1 VSSALGAFVC
11 VLGWS
16 AFAFADPPDP
26 PSLGA
31 SWQASPGF
39 FRVPVV
45 ALASPGVTL
54 VGGLGYGYTESQSAA
69 PGGHHRLEG
78 RVAASLAPLPGLG
91 LAVGTNLRHD
101 QHENDGLGTDQGTV
115 VDSDVHAQFGAR
127 LDSDWYLGGGLAAA
141 FTRGDTFARSIENP
155 ALDALLLGA
164 YLPRES
170 AFGLGMLAGFRY
182 DRTAGVARDPA
193 RYRSGDRL
201 SLELSQFDAVLV
213 GFGTSYRFGATELL
227 GELSCDLLVGSGAPA
242 LDKSPLRLT
251 LGARQ
256 QFGDRL
262 GVRLMADTSLSAR
275 PGVGPSDPLTP
286 IEPRFQVLLAMAYHW
301 LGTPPRAA
309 PPAAEPPAPEPPSRA
324 PDPPPRFASLEVDVT
339 TLEGY
344 PLSDATVEILDGDQA
359 TSVPHDSL
367 EKYRLDQLA
376 VRDVTLRVSAVRLQ
390 THSEPV
396 HLAPG
401 VPLRIGVKLAPAA
414 AMGQL
419 RGLVR
424 SFNGVGL
431 RARIR
436 IEPLGTVVQTD
447 AAGTFKADVPPGK
460 YDVVVEAVGH
470 DVQRRHVEVQA
481 DGVVILNADL
491 VRGHP

>member
-1 VSSALGAFVC
+1 M
-11 VLGWS
+11 
-16 AFAFADPPDP
+16 
-26 PSLGA
+26 
-31 SWQASPGF
+31 
-39 FRVPVV
+39 PVV
-45 ALASPGVTL
+45 ALAEPGVTL
-54 VGGLGYGYTESQSAA
+54 AGGLGYGYTESQSAA

-91 LAVGTNLRHD
+91 LAMGTNLRHD

-115 VDSDVHAQFGAR
+115 VDSDLHAQFGTR
-127 LDSDWYLGGGLAAA
+127 LDSDWFLGGGVGAA
-141 FTRGDTFARSIENP
+141 FTRGDTFARSLENP
-155 ALDALLLGA
+155 ALDALFLGA
-164 YLPRES
+164 YVPRES
-170 AFGLGMLAGFRY
+170 ALGVGMLAGFRY

-201 SLELSQFDAVLV
+201 SLDLSQFDAVLL
-213 GFGTSYRFGATELL
+213 GFGTSYHFGATELL
-227 GELSCDLLVGSGAPA
+227 GELSGDLLVGNGAPG

-256 QFGDRL
+256 QLGEKLGLRL
-262 GVRLMADTSLSAR
+262 IADTSLSAR
-275 PGVGPSDPLTP
+275 PEVGPSDPLTP
-286 IEPRFQVLLAMAYHW
+286 IEPRFQLLLAMAYHW
-301 LGTPPRAA
+301 LGTPSPAA
-309 PPAAEPPAPEPPSRA
+309 PLVAEPTRAEPAP
-324 PDPPPRFASLEVDVT
+324 PPPPPALASLEVDVT

-344 PLSDATVEILDGDQA
+344 PLSDATVEILDGDRT

-376 VRDVTLRVSAVRLQ
+376 VRDVTLRVSAARLE
-390 THSEPV
+390 THTEPLR
-396 HLAPG
+396 LASGAPQ
-401 VPLRIGVKLAPAA
+401 RIGVKLAPAA
-414 AMGQL
+414 ATGQV

-424 SFNGVGL
+424 SFNGTGL

-460 YDVVVEAVGH
+460 YDVVVEAAGH
-470 DVQRRHVEVQA
+470 EAQRRHVEVQA

-491 VRGHP
+491 VRGRP